1 MLIFAFI
8 HQTSTIMAKKK
19 KSTGYD
25 WSYSS
30 FGGVVRVN
38 VRSGEDIAHLG
49 ELDKKL
55 WTVLSC
61 PTEGLEFPSETLKLI
76 DTDGDGKIR
85 VDEIVAAANW
95 LCKVLKD
102 KELLIKA
109 PDTLKLSDINT
120 DVPEGEKLEKSARQ
134 ILSNLKLQ
142 KDDISVADTSDSV
155 AIFADTAFN
164 GDGVITE
171 ASAADDTLKGVIKT
185 IAAQI
190 GSTTDRS
197 GAEGV
202 TAEQIEAFYTAL
214 ADYAAWQAAA
224 TPDIFPFGDNTQAAL
239 DAADAIKTKVS
250 DFFMRCKLI
259 AFTEAAAPAVDVST
273 DKISAISDHDL
284 SGEAQEIA
292 SYPLARPS
300 KDGILLF
307 DAINPAWKA
316 KVDAFRTLAGLDAKD
331 GINEAEWNEIVSKF
345 SAFSAWKDSKKGA
358 EVEALGL
365 EEVKKLI
372 AADNKAALLELIASD
387 KALEDEANSIDE
399 VNKLTHLVRDF
410 YKLLKNY
417 VVFSDFYSP
426 DQNEMSVFE
435 AGKLYIDERCCRLCV
450 RVEDMG
456 KHADMAGLSGM
467 FLLYCACT
475 SKTTGK
481 SMNIVAVMTDG
492 KTRNLRPGTNGVFYD
507 RDGLD
512 YDATII
518 KIVENPISIKQ
529 AFWSPYVKFWNW
541 ITGLINKSAAEKDA
555 KSMENLQ
562 ASATAAPA
570 DAAAKKQPFDIGK
583 FAGIFAAVGMAIG
596 LLGAAIAGIV
606 TGIAKLPWWGILLLI
621 VGIMLLISGPSCFIA
636 WGKLRRRN
644 LGPVLNANGW
654 AINSNVIVN
663 IPFGRTLTSIAKYP
677 KLKLDDPYKPKAPLW
692 WRICRWL
699 LLALVVAFCALF
711 FTDNLKCI
719 GLPLHKEKP
728 AVEQVEEPAPEAPAE
743 AEAEVEVPQE

>member
-1 MLIFAFI
+1 
-8 HQTSTIMAKKK
+8 MAKKK
-19 KSTGYD
+19 KNTGYE
-25 WSYSS
+25 WNYCSY
-30 FGGVVRVN
+30 GGVVRVN
-38 VRSGEDIAHLG
+38 VRNGEDIAHLG

-61 PTEGLEFPSETLKLI
+61 PTEGLEFPTETLKLI

-85 VDEIVAAANW
+85 VDEIVAASKW
-95 LCKVLKD
+95 LCTVLKD

-109 PDTLKLSDINT
+109 PDTIKLSDINT
-120 DVPEGEKLEKSARQ
+120 DVPEGAKLHSSALQ
-134 ILSNLKLQ
+134 ILSNLKLE
-142 KDDISVADTSDSV
+142 KDEISVADTSDSV

-171 ASAADDTLKGVIKT
+171 ASTQDASLKEVIAK
-185 IAAQI
+185 IAAQA
-190 GSTTDRS
+190 GSATDRS
-197 GAEGV
+197 GVQGI
-202 TAEQIEAFYTAL
+202 TAESIEAFYTAL
-214 ADYAAWQAAA
+214 ADYAAWQEAA
-224 TPDIFPFGDNTQAAL
+224 TADTFPFGDNTQAAQ
-239 DAADAIKTKVS
+239 DAVGALKDKVS

-259 AFTEAAAPAVDVST
+259 AFTEAAAPAVDVSA

-284 SGEAQEIA
+284 SGEAEEIA

-300 KDGILLF
+300 KDGILRF
-307 DAINPAWKA
+307 DGINPAWKA
-316 KVDAFRTLAGLDAKD
+316 RVDALKSLVGLEDKEGIDEAGWQELEAKF
-331 GINEAEWNEIVSKF
+331 APF
-345 SAFSAWKDSKKGA
+345 AAWKEAKKG
-358 EVEALGL
+358 EIVEALGL
-365 EEVKKLI
+365 EEVRRLL
-372 AADNKAALLELIASD
+372 AADNKTALLELVASD

-410 YKLLKNY
+410 FKLLKNY
-417 VVFSDFYSP
+417 VIFSDFYSP
-426 DQNEMSVFE
+426 DQKQMAVFE

-512 YDATII
+512 YDATIVRV
-518 KIVENPISIKQ
+518 VENPLSIKQ
-529 AFWSPYVKFWNW
+529 AFWAPYVKFWNW
-541 ITGLINKSAAEKDA
+541 ITGLVNKSAAEKDA
-555 KSMENLQ
+555 KAMENLQ
-562 ASATAAPA
+562 SGAEAAPS

-583 FAGIFAAVGMAIG
+583 FAGIFAAVGMAVG
-596 LLGAAIAGIV
+596 LLGAAIAGIIA
-606 TGIAKLPWWGILLLI
+606 GIAKLPWWGFLLI
-621 VGIMLLISGPSCFIA
+621 ILGIILLISGPSCFIA

-677 KLKLDDPYKPKAPLW
+677 KMKLEDPYKPKAPLW
-692 WRICRWL
+692 WRILRWVL
-699 LLALVVAFCALF
+699 LVAVIAFGVLF

-719 GLPLHKEKP
+719 GLPFHKEKP
-728 AVEQVEEPAPEAPAE
+728 AVEQVEEAPADAPAE
-743 AEAEVEVPQE
+743 VQAEPEVEAGEVQE

>member
-1 MLIFAFI
+1 
-8 HQTSTIMAKKK
+8 MAKKK

-316 KVDAFRTLAGLDAKD
+316 KVDDFRTLAGLDAKD

-596 LLGAAIAGIV
+596 LLGAALAGIV

-728 AVEQVEEPAPEAPAE
+728 AVEQVEEPAPEAPAD

>member
-1 MLIFAFI
+1 
-8 HQTSTIMAKKK
+8 MAKKK
-19 KSTGYD
+19 KNTGYE
-25 WSYSS
+25 WNYCS

-38 VRSGEDIAHLG
+38 VRNGEDIAHLG

-61 PTEGLEFPSETLKLI
+61 PTQGLEFPTETLKLI

-95 LCKVLKD
+95 LCSVLKD

-120 DVPEGEKLEKSARQ
+120 DVPEGAKLHKSALQ
-134 ILSNLKLQ
+134 ILSNLKLE
-142 KDDISVADTSDSV
+142 KDEISVADTSDSV
-155 AIFADTAFN
+155 AIFAETAFN

-171 ASAADDTLKGVIKT
+171 ASTQDAHLKDVIKA
-185 IAAQI
+185 IAAHI
-190 GSTTDRS
+190 GSAVDRS
-197 GAEGV
+197 GVDGV

-214 ADYAAWQAAA
+214 ADYAAWQAAGTA
-224 TPDIFPFGDNTQAAL
+224 DVFPFKEDTQAAMEAV
-239 DAADAIKTKVS
+239 DALKTKVS

-259 AFTEAAAPAVDVST
+259 AFTEAAAPAVDVSA

-292 SYPLARPS
+292 SYPLARPA
-300 KDGILLF
+300 KDGLLRF
-307 DAINPAWKA
+307 DGINPAWKD
-316 KVDAFRTLAGLDAKD
+316 KVMAMRKLVGL
-331 GINEAEWNEIVSKF
+331 EAEEGIDEAGWNAICAKF
-345 SAFSAWKDSKKGA
+345 APYIAWKDAKKGA

-365 EEVKKLI
+365 DEIKKLI
-372 AADNKAALLELIASD
+372 AADDKAALLELVASD

-417 VVFSDFYSP
+417 VIFSDFYSP
-426 DQNEMSVFE
+426 DLKQMAVFE

-512 YDATII
+512 YDATIVRV
-518 KIVENPISIKQ
+518 VENPLSIKQ
-529 AFWSPYVKFWNW
+529 AFWAPYVKFWNW

-555 KSMENLQ
+555 KAMEGLQ
-562 ASATAAPA
+562 NGAAAAPA

-596 LLGAAIAGIV
+596 LLGAAIAGIIA
-606 TGIAKLPWWGILLLI
+606 GIAKLPWWGFILIIL
-621 VGIMLLISGPSCFIA
+621 GIMLLISGPSCFIA

-677 KLKLDDPYKPKAPLW
+677 KMKLEDPYKPKAPLW
-692 WRICRWL
+692 WRILRWV
-699 LLALVVAFCALF
+699 LLALVIAFCALF

-719 GLPLHKEKP
+719 GLPFHKEKAP
-728 AVEQVEEPAPEAPAE
+728 VEQVEEAPEAAE
-743 AEAEVEVPQE
+743 QDAVVEDVVSAEEE

>member
-1 MLIFAFI
+1 
-8 HQTSTIMAKKK
+8 MAKKK

>member
-1 MLIFAFI
+1 MLIFALI

-171 ASAADDTLKGVIKT
+171 ASTADDTLKGVIKT

-728 AVEQVEEPAPEAPAE
+728 AVEQVEEAAPEAPAE

>member
-1 MLIFAFI
+1 
-8 HQTSTIMAKKK
+8 MAKKK
-19 KSTGYD
+19 KNTGYE
-25 WSYSS
+25 WNYCS

-38 VRSGEDIAHLG
+38 VRNGEDIAHLG

-61 PTEGLEFPSETLKLI
+61 PTQGLEFPTETLKLI

-95 LCKVLKD
+95 LCSVLKD

-120 DVPEGEKLEKSARQ
+120 DVPEGAKLHKSALQ
-134 ILSNLKLQ
+134 ILSNLKLE
-142 KDDISVADTSDSV
+142 KDEISVADTSDSV
-155 AIFADTAFN
+155 AIFAETAFN

-171 ASAADDTLKGVIKT
+171 ASTQDAHLKDVIKA
-185 IAAQI
+185 IAAHI
-190 GSTTDRS
+190 GSAVDRS
-197 GAEGV
+197 GVDGV

-214 ADYAAWQAAA
+214 ADYAAWQAAGTA
-224 TPDIFPFGDNTQAAL
+224 DVFPFKEDTQAAMEAV
-239 DAADAIKTKVS
+239 DALKTKVS

-259 AFTEAAAPAVDVST
+259 AFTEAAAPAVDVSA

-292 SYPLARPS
+292 SYPLARPA
-300 KDGILLF
+300 KDGLLRF
-307 DAINPAWKA
+307 DGINPAWKD
-316 KVDAFRTLAGLDAKD
+316 KVMAMRKLVGL
-331 GINEAEWNEIVSKF
+331 EAEEGIDEAGWNAICAKF
-345 SAFSAWKDSKKGA
+345 APYIAWKDAKKGA

-365 EEVKKLI
+365 DEIKKLI
-372 AADNKAALLELIASD
+372 AADDKAALLELVASD

-417 VVFSDFYSP
+417 VIFSDFYSP
-426 DQNEMSVFE
+426 DLKQMAVFE

-450 RVEDMG
+450 RVDDMG

-512 YDATII
+512 YDATIVRV
-518 KIVENPISIKQ
+518 VENPLSIKQ
-529 AFWSPYVKFWNW
+529 AFWAPYVKFWNW

-555 KSMENLQ
+555 KAMEGLQ
-562 ASATAAPA
+562 NGAAAAPA

-596 LLGAAIAGIV
+596 LLGAAIAGIIA
-606 TGIAKLPWWGILLLI
+606 GIAKLPWWGFILIIL
-621 VGIMLLISGPSCFIA
+621 GIMLLISGPSCFIA

-677 KLKLDDPYKPKAPLW
+677 KMKLEDPYKPKAPLW
-692 WRICRWL
+692 WRILRL
-699 LLALVVAFCALF
+699 VLLALVIAFCALF

-719 GLPLHKEKP
+719 GLPFHKEKAP
-728 AVEQVEEPAPEAPAE
+728 VEQVEEAPEAAE
-743 AEAEVEVPQE
+743 QDAVVEDVVSAEEE

>member
-1 MLIFAFI
+1 
-8 HQTSTIMAKKK
+8 MAKKK

-300 KDGILLF
+300 KDGVLLF

-728 AVEQVEEPAPEAPAE
+728 AVEQVGEAAPEAPAE
-743 AEAEVEVPQE
+743 SEAEVEVPQE

>member
-1 MLIFAFI
+1 
-8 HQTSTIMAKKK
+8 MAKKK
-19 KSTGYD
+19 KNTGYD
-25 WSYSS
+25 WSYCS

-38 VRSGEDIAHLG
+38 VRNGEDISHLG

-61 PTEGLEFPSETLKLI
+61 PTEGLEFPTETLKLI

-85 VDEIVAAANW
+85 VDEVVAAADW

-102 KELLIKA
+102 KDLLIKA

-120 DVPEGEKLEKSARQ
+120 DVPEGAKLHKSALQ
-134 ILSNLKLQ
+134 ILSNLKLE
-142 KDDISVADTSDSV
+142 KDEISVADTSDSV

-171 ASAADDTLKGVIKT
+171 ASASDDHLKEVIKA

-197 GAEGV
+197 GVEGV
-202 TAEQIEAFYTAL
+202 TSEQIEAFYTAL
-214 ADYAAWQAAA
+214 ADYAAWQDAAA
-224 TPDIFPFGDNTQAAL
+224 PDIFPFGDNTQAAL
-239 DAADAIKTKVS
+239 DASEAIKSKVS
-250 DFFMRCKLI
+250 DYFMRCKLI
-259 AFTEAAAPAVDVST
+259 SFTEAAAPAVDVST
-273 DKISAISDHDL
+273 EKISAISDHDL

-300 KDGILLF
+300 KDGILRF
-307 DAINPAWKA
+307 DGINPAWKG
-316 KVDAFRTLAGLDAKD
+316 KVDAFKSLAGLDGKEGLD
-331 GINEAEWNEIVSKF
+331 ESEWNGIMAGF
-345 SAFSAWKDSKKGA
+345 APYTAWKDSKKGT

-365 EEVKKLI
+365 EEVKKLL
-372 AADNKAALLELIASD
+372 AADDKAALLELVASD

-417 VVFSDFYSP
+417 VIFSDFYSP
-426 DQNEMSVFE
+426 DLKQMAVFE
-435 AGKLYIDERCCRLCV
+435 AGKLYIDQRCCRLCV

-492 KTRNLRPGTNGVFYD
+492 KTQNLRPGTNGVFYD
-507 RDGLD
+507 RNGLD
-512 YDATII
+512 YDATIVRV
-518 KIVENPISIKQ
+518 VENPLSIKQ

-541 ITGLINKSAAEKDA
+541 VTGLINKSAAEKDA

-562 ASATAAPA
+562 ATATAAPA

-596 LLGAAIAGIV
+596 LLGAAIAGIIA
-606 TGIAKLPWWGILLLI
+606 GIAKLPWWGILLII

-692 WRICRWL
+692 WRILRWV
-699 LLALVVAFCALF
+699 LLALIVAFCALF

-719 GLPLHKEKP
+719 GLPLHKDKP
-728 AVEQVEEPAPEAPAE
+728 AVEQVEDTAE
-743 AEAEVEVPQE
+743 LPQE

>member
-1 MLIFAFI
+1 
-8 HQTSTIMAKKK
+8 MAKKK
-19 KSTGYD
+19 KNTGYE
-25 WSYSS
+25 WNYCS

-38 VRSGEDIAHLG
+38 VRNGEDIAHLG

-61 PTEGLEFPSETLKLI
+61 PTQGLEFPTETLKLI

-95 LCKVLKD
+95 LCSVLKD

-120 DVPEGEKLEKSARQ
+120 DVPEGAKLHKSALQ
-134 ILSNLKLQ
+134 ILSNLKLE
-142 KDDISVADTSDSV
+142 KDEISVADTSDSV
-155 AIFADTAFN
+155 AIFAETAFN

-171 ASAADDTLKGVIKT
+171 ASTQDAHLKDVIKA
-185 IAAQI
+185 IAAHI
-190 GSTTDRS
+190 GSAVDRS
-197 GAEGV
+197 GVDGV

-214 ADYAAWQAAA
+214 ADYAAWQAAGTA
-224 TPDIFPFGDNTQAAL
+224 EVFPFKEDTQAAMEAV
-239 DAADAIKTKVS
+239 DALKTKVS

-259 AFTEAAAPAVDVST
+259 AFTEAAAPAVDVSA

-292 SYPLARPS
+292 SYPLARPA
-300 KDGILLF
+300 KDGLLRF
-307 DAINPAWKA
+307 DGINPAWKD
-316 KVDAFRTLAGLDAKD
+316 KVMAMRKLVGL
-331 GINEAEWNEIVSKF
+331 EAEEGIDEAGWNAICAKF
-345 SAFSAWKDSKKGA
+345 APYIAWKDAKKGA

-365 EEVKKLI
+365 DEIKKLI
-372 AADNKAALLELIASD
+372 AADDKAALLELVASD

-417 VVFSDFYSP
+417 VIFSDFYSP
-426 DQNEMSVFE
+426 DLKQMAVFE

-512 YDATII
+512 YDATIVRV
-518 KIVENPISIKQ
+518 VENPLSIKQ
-529 AFWSPYVKFWNW
+529 AFWAPYVKFWNW

-555 KSMENLQ
+555 KAMEGLQ
-562 ASATAAPA
+562 NGAAAAPA
-570 DAAAKKQPFDIGK
+570 DAAAP
-583 FAGIFAAVGMAIG
+583 
-596 LLGAAIAGIV
+596 
-606 TGIAKLPWWGILLLI
+606 P
-621 VGIMLLISGPSCFIA
+621 
-636 WGKLRRRN
+636 
-644 LGPVLNANGW
+644 
-654 AINSNVIVN
+654 
-663 IPFGRTLTSIAKYP
+663 
-677 KLKLDDPYKPKAPLW
+677 
-692 WRICRWL
+692 
-699 LLALVVAFCALF
+699 
-711 FTDNLKCI
+711 
-719 GLPLHKEKP
+719 
-728 AVEQVEEPAPEAPAE
+728 
-743 AEAEVEVPQE
+743 

>member
-1 MLIFAFI
+1 
-8 HQTSTIMAKKK
+8 MAKKQK
-19 KSTGYD
+19 KDGKYE
-25 WSYSS
+25 WSYCS

-38 VRSGEDIAHLG
+38 VRNGEDIAHLG

-61 PTEGLEFPSETLKLI
+61 PTEGLEFPTETLKLI

-85 VDEIVAAANW
+85 VDEIIAASQW
-95 LCKVLKD
+95 LCSVLKD

-109 PDTLKLSDINT
+109 PDTIKLSDINT
-120 DVPEGEKLEKSARQ
+120 DVEAGAKLHKSALQ

-142 KDDISVADTSDSV
+142 KDEISVADTSDSV
-155 AIFADTAFN
+155 AIFAETAFN
-164 GDGVITE
+164 GDGVITD
-171 ASAADDTLKGVIKT
+171 ASTQDAHLKEV
-185 IAAQI
+185 IAAVAAQV
-190 GSTTDRS
+190 GSATDRS

-202 TAEQIEAFYTAL
+202 TADHIEAFYTAL

-224 TPDIFPFGDNTQAAL
+224 TKDIYPFGDNTQAAL
-239 DAADAIKTKVS
+239 DAANALKEKVA
-250 DFFMRCKLI
+250 DYFMRCKLI
-259 AFTEAAAPAVDVST
+259 AFTELAAPAVDVSADRIT
-273 DKISAISDHDL
+273 AISDHNL
-284 SGEAQEIA
+284 SAEAEEIA
-292 SYPLARPS
+292 SYPLARPA
-300 KDGILLF
+300 KDGILRF
-307 DAINPAWKA
+307 DGINPAWKSRF
-316 KVDAFRTLAGLDAKD
+316 DAFKELAGLKGE
-331 GINEAEWNEIVSKF
+331 GIDEKEWNALMASFEPYI
-345 SAFSAWKDSKKGA
+345 AWKDSKKGA
-358 EVEALGL
+358 EVEPLGL
-365 EEVKKLI
+365 EKVNELLK
-372 AADNKAALLELIASD
+372 ADDKAALLELVASD

-410 YKLLKNY
+410 YQLLRNY
-417 VVFSDFYSP
+417 VIMSDFYSP
-426 DQNEMSVFE
+426 DLSKMAVFE
-435 AGKLYIDERCCRLCV
+435 AGKLYIDQRCCRLCV
-450 RVEDMG
+450 RVADMG

-492 KTRNLRPGTNGVFYD
+492 STRNLRPGTNGVFYD

-512 YDATII
+512 YDATIVRV
-518 KIVENPISIKQ
+518 VENPLSIKQ
-529 AFWSPYVKFWNW
+529 AFWAPYVKFWNW
-541 ITGLINKSAAEKDA
+541 ITGLVNKSAAEKDA
-555 KSMENLQ
+555 KAMENLQ
-562 ASATAAPA
+562 AGAEAAPA

-596 LLGAAIAGIV
+596 LLGAALAGIIA
-606 TGIAKLPWWGILLLI
+606 GIAKLPWWGFLLII

-677 KLKLDDPYKPKAPLW
+677 KVKMEDPYKPKAPLW
-692 WRICRWL
+692 WRILRWVL
-699 LLALVVAFCALF
+699 LVAVIAFGVLF

-719 GLPLHKEKP
+719 GLPFHKEKP
-728 AVEQVEEPAPEAPAE
+728 VEEQVEEAPEAPAPE
-743 AEAEVEVPQE
+743 AEISLEEATEE